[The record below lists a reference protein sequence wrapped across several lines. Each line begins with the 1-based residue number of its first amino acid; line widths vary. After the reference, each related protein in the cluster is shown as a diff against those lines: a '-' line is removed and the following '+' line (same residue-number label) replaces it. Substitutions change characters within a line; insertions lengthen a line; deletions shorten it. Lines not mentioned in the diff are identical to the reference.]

1 MTVLR
6 RVGDLTAAPALRDL
20 RAAERRILS
29 AIRRQ
34 PDQSRAQLAKRL
46 GLSPALMSG
55 TVNAFLEEGWI
66 TERRVRRPARR
77 GQPALHLRVEERM
90 IAGLGLSLST
100 GGIAASSVDLT
111 GRVLR
116 TTHHATDAQ
125 DLARGIDV
133 ARQAI
138 SELLT
143 TARSFAGITIWVPA
157 MIRASGEIMEVTP
170 SQKAVDFAAYRA
182 ALERPL

>member
-6 RVGDLTAAPALRDL
+6 RVHDPADVPALRNL
-20 RAAERRILS
+20 RPRGTQDPERDP
-29 AIRRQ
+29 AQ
-34 PDQSRAQLAKRL
+34 TGPEPGQLARDL
-46 GLSPALMSG
+46 GLSPALLSG
-55 TVNAFLEEGWI
+55 TVTTFLEDGWI
-66 TERRVRRPARR
+66 TEHRVRRPARR

-133 ARQAI
+133 ADRRFPN
-138 SELLT
+138 S
-143 TARSFAGITIWVPA
+143 
-157 MIRASGEIMEVTP
+157 
-170 SQKAVDFAAYRA
+170 
-182 ALERPL
+182 